1 MILFE
6 CRAGWHPARRLA
18 TGAKRLASKV
28 AALAVITFCSVFA
41 QSVRERPAFEVA
53 SIKPYTAGSPIPTAA
68 SSGLKVSPDGVSWRY
83 TRLLF
88 CLAWAYDI
96 HGDVF
101 GPDWIKDRYDII
113 AKASGPVPEAE
124 LKLMAQTLLEDRFK
138 LKVHREL
145 RELPVVVLIAAKG
158 GAKDLQ
164 RAEAGDP
171 PKYET
176 AAGKL
181 VFEGSMSS
189 FAAVLGNSPPY
200 GVRERVVDQ
209 TGITG
214 LFKLA
219 LNVGDFDVND
229 PVFGG
234 NYEEMRSAAFSSLS
248 AALEKQ
254 LGLKLEHRKVPLE
267 SLIVDGGNKV
277 PTGN

>member
-1 MILFE
+1 MNRIVI
-6 CRAGWHPARRLA
+6 
-18 TGAKRLASKV
+18 GASAIALTAS
-28 AALAVITFCSVFA
+28 SVFA

-53 SIKPYTAGSPIPTAA
+53 SIKVYTAGAPFPTAA
-68 SSGLKVSPDGVSWRY
+68 GSGLKVSPDGVQWRY

-96 HGDVF
+96 PGDVF
-101 GPDWIKDRYDII
+101 GPEWIKDRYDII

-124 LKLMAQTLLEDRFK
+124 LKLMAQTLMEERFK
-138 LKVHREL
+138 LKVRREL
-145 RELPVVVLIAAKG
+145 RELPVVVLLVAKS
-158 GAKDLQ
+158 GAKNLQ

-171 PKYET
+171 KYET
-176 AAGKL
+176 AGSKL
-181 VFEGSMSS
+181 VFQGSISS

-214 LFKLA
+214 FFNLV

-234 NYEEMRSAAFSSLS
+234 KYEEMRSAAFSSLS

-254 LGLKLEHRKVPLE
+254 LGLRLEHRKVPLASLVVE
-267 SLIVDGGNKV
+267 SGNRI
-277 PTGN
+277 PTEN